1 MSKLDEANH
10 RASRASVLPPIQHF
24 AFRNDRRPG
33 FLKRLLALPGRAYWL
48 WTRDGTRIFW
58 RNVIQ
63 DLKRGYIRQ
72 LLRKDYTLRLSKPNY
87 ISTESESELRNYLAM
102 FALIEEARKSKL
114 AEFYPTRP
122 PMVSFDEDH
131 LAMHA
136 LSLEF
141 PEVRSPEVSIII
153 PVFNNEKLTLECLA
167 SVARCTHDCLYE
179 VIVIDDG
186 SARRTQELLSRVR
199 GLKYIQNKENLG
211 FLRSCNRAAEEARGR
226 FVLFLN
232 NDVQVTPGWL
242 STLLRTFSEYRNVGA
257 VGPKVLFPDGRLQE
271 VGALVQRDAS
281 TQLTGLFDDPALQ
294 KYSTIREVDYI
305 SGCCF
310 ALPALLF
317 RQVGGFDEAF
327 APGYCEDV
335 DLCMR
340 VRNQGLRILCNPE
353 SVVIHHLS
361 ATANAL
367 DPEYKQTL
375 VVQHQQLL
383 SERWQA
389 QIDQLNDVRVI
400 AFYLPQYHPIPEN
413 DRWWGKGFTEW
424 INVAKARPN
433 FKGHFQPRLPADLG
447 FYDLRIQEVMDE
459 QAELAKRYGIYGFC
473 FYYYWFNGKRLLELP
488 IERLLTSNKP
498 DIPFCLCWANE
509 NWTHRWDGGSDQILV
524 EQRHHEDDDRA
535 VILDLIRYMR
545 HPNYIQINGR
555 PLLLIYRID
564 LFPDIKCTA
573 AIWRDV
579 CHQEGVGDPYLAM
592 VNSFDFAKQRKSLLL
607 PDGLDASVDFP
618 PHALLTPITPPGCL
632 LNEKFNGVVYDYR
645 EAVMKCVGRN
655 PSGHVL
661 FRSVTPSWDN
671 TARRQNDPSIFVNAS
686 PGAYRA
692 WLESTIKLTREQNFG
707 DERMLFVVAW
717 NEWAEGNYLEP
728 DAQYGHGF
736 LEATRDALQGHLL
749 KSSIR

>member
-10 RASRASVLPPIQHF
+10 RASRASVPPPIQHF

-63 DLKRGYIRQ
+63 DLKRGYVRQ

-87 ISTESESELRNYLAM
+87 VGTESEGELSNYLAM
-102 FALIEEARKSKL
+102 CALIEEARKSKL
-114 AEFYPTRP
+114 AEFHPTRP
-122 PMVSFDEDH
+122 PMVSFDEDQ

-310 ALPALLF
+310 ALPAILF
-317 RQVGGFDEAF
+317 RQLGGFDEAF

-564 LFPDIKCTA
+564 LFSDFKCTA